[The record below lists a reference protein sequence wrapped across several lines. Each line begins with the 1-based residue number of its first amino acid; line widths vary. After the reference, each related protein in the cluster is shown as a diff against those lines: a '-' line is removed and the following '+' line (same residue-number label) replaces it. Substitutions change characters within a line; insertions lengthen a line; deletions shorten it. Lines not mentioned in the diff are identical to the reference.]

1 MYKKILVCLD
11 GSKRAEQILPYV
23 TEQALRF
30 NSKVVLFQAVPPP
43 VVASPGVP
51 GVAGSQVETKEMLEK
66 AQRAETTAEIY
77 LGKVAQRLQRRKLK
91 VESVVWVGP
100 VGESIITYADS
111 NKVNLIAIATHGHG
125 GLKRAVFGSV
135 ADFILRNST
144 LPMLVIKPQ

>member
-51 GVAGSQVETKEMLEK
+51 GVAGSQVETEEMQEK

-77 LGKVAQRLQRRKLK
+77 LGKVAQRLQRRELK
-91 VESVVWVGP
+91 VDSVVWVGP

-111 NKVNLIAIATHGHG
+111 NKVNLIAIATHGRG

>member
-66 AQRAETTAEIY
+66 AQRVEATAEIY

-91 VESVVWVGP
+91 VGSVVWVGP